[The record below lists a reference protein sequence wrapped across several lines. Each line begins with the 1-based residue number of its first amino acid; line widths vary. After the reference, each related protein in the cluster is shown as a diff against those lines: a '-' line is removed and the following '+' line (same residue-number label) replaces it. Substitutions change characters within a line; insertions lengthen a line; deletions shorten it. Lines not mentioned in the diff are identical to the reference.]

1 VVQFNTLFMG
11 SCSRLQVAGVGKVD
25 LRIGAATGEA
35 IHTIGHSNG
44 GTQVVHF
51 GVGSADTYSAPQPLS
66 ADRLTVYVNSNG
78 CRSTAGS
85 CTRGLGLCPQG
96 GDSSCPSG
104 PSSGQSGS
112 PDCDTANGNVSCA
125 VFLMHATGGATI
137 VAPNGTVQI
146 DDDGNGGALHG
157 AVMSNNLLLS
167 NKVQYQAD
175 LSGLPG
181 IGTSTYGS
189 FNKLMSWKDQ

>member
-1 VVQFNTLFMG
+1 
-11 SCSRLQVAGVGKVD
+11 
-25 LRIGAATGEA
+25 
-35 IHTIGHSNG
+35 
-44 GTQVVHF
+44 
-51 GVGSADTYSAPQPLS
+51 
-66 ADRLTVYVNSNG
+66 
-78 CRSTAGS
+78 
-85 CTRGLGLCPQG
+85 
-96 GDSSCPSG
+96 
-104 PSSGQSGS
+104 
-112 PDCDTANGNVSCA
+112 
-125 VFLMHATGGATI
+125 MHATGGATI

-167 NKVQYQAD
+167 DKVQYQAD